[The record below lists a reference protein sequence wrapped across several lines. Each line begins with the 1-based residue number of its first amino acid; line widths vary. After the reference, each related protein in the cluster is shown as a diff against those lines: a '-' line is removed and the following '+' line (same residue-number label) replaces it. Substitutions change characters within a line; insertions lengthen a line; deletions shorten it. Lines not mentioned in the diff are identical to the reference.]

1 MMGDLQIYQDLLL
14 HELARPGQHEPRS
27 DDGSRGAALID
38 YLREVPMLEAKMP
51 AIYTTIDDAMTKHRL
66 EPPEAIALL
75 LPLIVS
81 YATAMTRDIDNVE
94 GVQAMVAD
102 ELDRLFDRARRY
114 CLH

>member
-1 MMGDLQIYQDLLL
+1 MMGDLRIYEDLLRV
-14 HELARPGQHEPRS
+14 LARPGQHEPRS
-27 DDGSRGAALID
+27 DDGNRRDTLID
-38 YLREVPMLEAKMP
+38 HIRETQMLEAKAP
-51 AIYTTIDDAMTKHRL
+51 AIYDSINCAMTKHRL

-75 LPLIVS
+75 LPMIVS
-81 YATAMTRDIDNVE
+81 YATEMTRNVENFE

>member
-1 MMGDLQIYQDLLL
+1 MMSDFRIYEDLLRV
-14 HELARPGQHEPRS
+14 LARPGQHEPRS

-66 EPPEAIALL
+66 EPPEAIAVL
-75 LPLIVS
+75 LPMIVS
-81 YATAMTRDIDNVE
+81 YATEMTRNSE
-94 GVQAMVAD
+94 NFETVQALVAD